1 MKLLQVALAGLVGL
15 AGFAAAATA
24 EARGELR
31 VTWDNDASRKYM

>member
-15 AGFAAAATA
+15 AGFAAAATV

-31 VTWDNDASRKYM
+31 ATWDNDASSKYM